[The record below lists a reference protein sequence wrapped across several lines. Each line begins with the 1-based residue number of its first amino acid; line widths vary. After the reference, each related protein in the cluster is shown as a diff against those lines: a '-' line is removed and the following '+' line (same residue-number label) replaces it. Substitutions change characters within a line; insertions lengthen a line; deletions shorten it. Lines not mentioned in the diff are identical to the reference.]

1 MAQKQLEERM
11 KMGEK
16 EILGLKKLIFD
27 LTKSVE
33 KLLDDVNK
41 RQDVS
46 CAADGV
52 GNHGPGSVA
61 ATPSSAK
68 PSPAVVGTYTF
79 IACAI
84 FRFHPVGSHIATHQT
99 LVATS
104 RLEIP
109 KPIQLLKW
117 VSPQCS

>member
-1 MAQKQLEERM
+1 MASFWDPNKLVPELQQILVKARAMAQKQLEERM

-46 CAADGV
+46 CAADGY
-52 GNHGPGSVA
+52 G
-61 ATPSSAK
+61 
-68 PSPAVVGTYTF
+68 
-79 IACAI
+79 
-84 FRFHPVGSHIATHQT
+84 
-99 LVATS
+99 
-104 RLEIP
+104 
-109 KPIQLLKW
+109 LKMKGK
-117 VSPQCS
+117 VD